1 MALLPNAIEYLL
13 TIKTPEGRQIVHQA
27 ISQIYVTLFPAG
39 AQLNIEIPPA
49 HGDYANIIYVLRGND
64 EVLPNIFHVTLAI
77 QGNNAIDAILTSD
90 GLRQEIGAFGIITKS
105 IPARAVITN
114 LSGITQ
120 FFSFA
125 IGYLVIRTE
134 ADFKMVFDKL
144 QHADIV
150 GIFSEFQKVLKK

>member
-1 MALLPNAIEYLL
+1 MALSQAIEYLL

-27 ISQIYVTLFPAG
+27 MSQIHVPLFPAG

-49 HGDYANIIYVLRGND
+49 RGDYANIIAILQGSD
-64 EVLPNIFHVTLAI
+64 EVLPNVFQAVITI
-77 QGNNAIDAILTSD
+77 QGTNTLSAILTSD
-90 GLRQEIGAFGIITKS
+90 GLRHSLDTFGIITQS
-105 IPARAVITN
+105 IPARATITN
-114 LSGITQ
+114 ISGITQ